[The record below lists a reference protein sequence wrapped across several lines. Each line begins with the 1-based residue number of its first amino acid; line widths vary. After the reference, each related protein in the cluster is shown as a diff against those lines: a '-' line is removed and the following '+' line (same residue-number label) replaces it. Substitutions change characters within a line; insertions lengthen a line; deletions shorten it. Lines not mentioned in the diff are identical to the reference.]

1 MTVHAASSIRPP
13 NPLRLSVLDQSPVA
27 AGSSPAG
34 AIANTISLARHA
46 DALGFH
52 RLWISEHHAMD
63 ALASSAPEILL
74 ARLGAETNRIRLGSG
89 GIMLPH
95 YTPLKVAET
104 FSTLEAMYP
113 GRIDLGLGRAPGGGP
128 IESHALRRV
137 RDGQLPDD
145 FPNQLAE
152 LLAFFHGAFP
162 PEHPFARIHLS
173 PATAGLPAL
182 WLLGSSLW
190 SARAAAE
197 FGLPY
202 VFAHFFSGEGTRQ
215 AIALY
220 RRSFEQDVRLNPGAL
235 AAPQAMAA
243 VGVLCAETQA
253 EADRLA
259 LTVRLL
265 QQRIRA
271 NDRRPMASP
280 EDAALELRNYPPAGP
295 DLGEFPR
302 VLVGT
307 PDTVRAGLLH
317 MARELELD
325 ELMVNTITHDH
336 QARLRSYTLL
346 GEAFALNQPQPAPEL
361 AAVTA

>member
-1 MTVHAASSIRPP
+1 M
-13 NPLRLSVLDQSPVA
+13 DQSPVA
-27 AGSSPAG
+27 AGSTPAD
-34 AIANTISLARHA
+34 AIRNTISLAAHV
-46 DALGFH
+46 DSLGFH
-52 RLWISEHHAMD
+52 RLWLSEHHAMD

-74 ARLGAETNRIRLGSG
+74 ARLGAETTRIRLGSG

-104 FSTLEAMYP
+104 FATLEAMYP

-137 RDGQLPDD
+137 RDGQMPDD

-152 LLAFFHGAFP
+152 LMAFFHGTFP
-162 PEHPFARIHLS
+162 AQHPFSRIQVS
-173 PATAGLPAL
+173 PATPGLPAL

-202 VFAHFFSGEGTRQ
+202 AFAHFFSGEGTRQ
-215 AIALY
+215 AVELY
-220 RRSFEQDVRLNPGAL
+220 RHSFEQDLRLNPAAL

-243 VGVLCAETQA
+243 VGVICAETQA
-253 EADRLA
+253 EAERLA

-280 EDAALELRNYPPAGP
+280 EDAAIELGNFPPAAP
-295 DLGEFPR
+295 DRTEFPR
-302 VLVGT
+302 VLIGT
-307 PDTVRAGLLH
+307 PDRVRAGLLH
-317 MARELELD
+317 MARELGLD
-325 ELMVNTITHDH
+325 EFLINTITHDH
-336 QARLRSYTLL
+336 QARLRSYSLL
-346 GEAFALNQPQPAPEL
+346 AEAFQLGHPEPEL
-361 AAVTA
+361 AALSA